1 MYVYL
6 TYIIERMSIR
16 LPVNIVAL
24 ECTMLH
30 RGELRSLAGVRL
42 INLSH
47 TGLCLEASE
56 MLAQG
61 AIVEVSFTLPQSQ
74 HQVAIFGTIM
84 WTHVSGRGGI
94 KFTQPDPEEQR
105 RFEDWFDFVL
115 PNEVWSR
122 VRLPM
127 KWHRHPSSAPRKA
140 DWRIEMQPS

>member
-74 HQVAIFGTIM
+74 HQVALFGTVM

-94 KFTQPDPEEQR
+94 KFNPSDPAEQGK
-105 RFEDWFDFVL
+105 FEDWLDSVL
-115 PNEVWSR
+115 PNEV
-122 VRLPM
+122 
-127 KWHRHPSSAPRKA
+127 
-140 DWRIEMQPS
+140 